1 MLTSQLTEQLC
12 QWDVD
17 AAREIFQ
24 DDALIVSAFVLSTI
38 LMLVLGFFLRWVVA
52 VRTLLEAVRVPVLY
66 RDGRIRRL
74 AAAGRW
80 HMRPFNV
87 TQQVLRNRILGV
99 EAGFKSR
106 AWQSEQRRIM
116 AKIQRAPH
124 RASHL
129 QHAMLRG
136 DLPDM
141 TLAEWDARFLSAKV
155 SYCLERKFRAG
166 REQSLHSLA
175 STFLETQKDVKAG
188 GRVSKRFSRK
198 RPEESNQGSLDA
210 KSGSET
216 RLGGRR
222 IFIFFCIWV
231 GRFFREDAIR
241 CVARNQKRFETGAR
255 WYPMPEHKVLMA
267 NLSQKF
273 LWWDMSLGLPHV
285 ACVTSCELAGW
296 FRSAGCCVPLWAPR
310 PPERACH
317 GQTVNPVSRT
327 AVRHLVSWKGCRGSV
342 LPYGA
347 LFALP
352 GTIATAILHLTW
364 NPELKGSENVE
375 VSRFGDVWTAYTFS
389 LGFLVVFRNN
399 QAYNRFWEGAS
410 KVHEIRGEIRL
421 ISLLFATCMSEISLD
436 EDDEAPDD
444 MMQVIDLTGIDR
456 QSLDHLECA
465 PSRCEVIVQW
475 ITRLM
480 IQALRAKLGL
490 NRSTMDLAM
499 AIVDIYRVR
508 KIKEVPFPFPYSQ
521 MVLLMLAVYT
531 FVTPV
536 IASQLIDSS
545 MMATLATF
553 CVTTAFWSLYQI
565 ADEIDQPFGT
575 DPNDLPMQRIQTD
588 FNDSLLFLM
597 RPETQCVPPFV
608 RPSTAMRLTKVT
620 KKDHIGSGRK
630 VSAASMEQ
638 LIVASPV
645 PAPSPAP
652 APPEVVPLPRPVRK
666 KPGVKKK
673 RRTKTP
679 PGSEAEVV
687 VIPFEVQ
694 VEDGQSD
701 DQQPREQSLGCS
713 HFGHLE
719 VSPYLAEKKK
729 QAEVLRLEILAEQ
742 LWGTEGVL

>member
-1 MLTSQLTEQLC
+1 MDERGEWQL
-12 QWDVD
+12 
-17 AAREIFQ
+17 
-24 DDALIVSAFVLSTI
+24 
-38 LMLVLGFFLRWVVA
+38 
-52 VRTLLEAVRVPVLY
+52 
-66 RDGRIRRL
+66 
-74 AAAGRW
+74 
-80 HMRPFNV
+80 
-87 TQQVLRNRILGV
+87 
-99 EAGFKSR
+99 
-106 AWQSEQRRIM
+106 
-116 AKIQRAPH
+116 AK
-124 RASHL
+124 
-129 QHAMLRG
+129 
-136 DLPDM
+136 D
-141 TLAEWDARFLSAKV
+141 
-155 SYCLERKFRAG
+155 FR
-166 REQSLHSLA
+166 
-175 STFLETQKDVKAG
+175 
-188 GRVSKRFSRK
+188 
-198 RPEESNQGSLDA
+198 
-210 KSGSET
+210 
-216 RLGGRR
+216 
-222 IFIFFCIWV
+222 
-231 GRFFREDAIR
+231 
-241 CVARNQKRFETGAR
+241 TGAR
-255 WYPMPEHKVLMA
+255 KYA
-267 NLSQKF
+267 R
-273 LWWDMSLGLPHV
+273 
-285 ACVTSCELAGW
+285 TI
-296 FRSAGCCVPLWAPR
+296 FR
-310 PPERACH
+310 
-317 GQTVNPVSRT
+317 
-327 AVRHLVSWKGCRGSV
+327 CRGSV

-364 NPELKGSENVE
+364 NPELKGSENLE

-410 KVHEIRGEIRL
+410 KVHEIRGELYSCASTLMAFCTSEEEKQGEVEDFQHLLIRL

-480 IQALRAKLGL
+480 IQALRAGVLDVPPPIL

-521 MVLLMLAVYT
+521 MVLLMLSVYT
-531 FVTPV
+531 LVTPV

-545 MMATLATF
+545 IMATLATF

-620 KKDHIGSGRK
+620 KKDHMGSGRK
-630 VSAASMEQ
+630 VSAASMEH

-645 PAPSPAP
+645 PAPAP
-652 APPEVVPLPRPVRK
+652 APTQPEVLPLPRPLRK

-673 RRTKTP
+673 RRTRTP
-679 PGSEAEVV
+679 EAEASSVV

-694 VEDGQSD
+694 VEEGCD
-701 DQQPREQSLGCS
+701 EQ
-713 HFGHLE
+713 
-719 VSPYLAEKKK
+719 A
-729 QAEVLRLEILAEQ
+729 AEQ
-742 LWGTEGVL
+742 